1 MSSQGYRMIQ
11 LELSFL
17 VAIELSFR
25 CIVFVSPQLPVSC
38 MLVRL
43 TPKCF
48 ISLAAT
54 TEPHGCDRYVLKSGE
69 EIGKKVIQAASHFF

>member
-1 MSSQGYRMIQ
+1 MIQ
-11 LELSFL
+11 LELLFL
-17 VAIELSFR
+17 VAVEFSFEY
-25 CIVFVSPQLPVSC
+25 IVFVFPHLPVSC
-38 MLVRL
+38 MLLRL

-69 EIGKKVIQAASHFF
+69 EIGKKVIQATSHFF